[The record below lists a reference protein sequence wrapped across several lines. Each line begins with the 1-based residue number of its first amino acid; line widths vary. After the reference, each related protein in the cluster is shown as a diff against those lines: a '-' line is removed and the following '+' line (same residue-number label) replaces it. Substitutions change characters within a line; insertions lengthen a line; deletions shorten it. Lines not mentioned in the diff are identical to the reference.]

1 MTPALRLALS
11 LLVSL
16 LLWVPTLPTAL
27 AMHDAPE
34 MIALRYLLALI
45 VARFGVGLVFR
56 VIRGYARQVLAAHD
70 AAAAA
75 AAAETEAKAVADAE
89 AEFGRRRDDVAS
101 EEQMLDDALEEA
113 HEAAVLTSS

>member
-1 MTPALRLALS
+1 MTSALRLALS
-11 LLVSL
+11 LVVSL

-56 VIRGYARQVLAAHD
+56 VIRGYASQVLAADD
-70 AAAAA
+70 AADASA
-75 AAAETEAKAVADAE
+75 TEADGDDD
-89 AEFGRRRDDVAS
+89 FGRRRDDVAN

-113 HEAAVLTSS
+113 HEAAVLAS